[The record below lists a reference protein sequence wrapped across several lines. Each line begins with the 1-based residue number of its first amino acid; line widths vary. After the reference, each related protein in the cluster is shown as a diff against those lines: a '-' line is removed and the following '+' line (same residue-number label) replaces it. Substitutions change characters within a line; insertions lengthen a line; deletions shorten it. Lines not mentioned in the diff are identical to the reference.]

1 MTEAKVIDTEMNED
15 GVMEQ
20 KTSFVKKAIE
30 GFKAHKK
37 EILTTGVKIGV
48 GFIGGAL
55 FGYYVLPGVVE
66 ALTKPETVAEVAE
79 AVVEATV

>member
-1 MTEAKVIDTEMNED
+1 MTEAKVIDMEMNED
-15 GVMEQ
+15 GVVE
-20 KTSFVKKAIE
+20 KKDFVKKAIE
-30 GFKAHKK
+30 GIKAHKK
-37 EILTTGVKIGV
+37 EILMTTVKVGV
-48 GFIGGAL
+48 GFIGGAA